1 MSTTMEFQYMNE
13 QSLMHRLDART
24 KILLFIIWAICTFMF
39 IDIRVLGA
47 LVILGFSLFPLS
59 NIPFRKI
66 RRMVLVMVLFLS
78 LTAITTNILTPSYA
92 GMYVK
97 HQTILFSIGSID
109 ITQETLFYCL
119 TLMVKYL
126 SLFPFAILFVL
137 TTNPSVF
144 ASSLHKLGIPY
155 KIAYS
160 LNIAFRYIPN
170 IQGDYNQISSAQ
182 QARGLGK
189 GAKNSRIKRAF
200 TILFPLIWSSLDR
213 VETISN
219 AMDLRGFGN
228 KKTRSWYNNT
238 QFSKLDL
245 WAAIIGLCFL
255 GIMIYLRFTWFTTFW
270 HPFEIIG

>member
-1 MSTTMEFQYMNE
+1 MSTYMEFQYVNE

-24 KILLFIIWAICTFMF
+24 KILLFIIWATCTFMF
-39 IDIRVLGA
+39 IDIRVLGV
-47 LVILGFSLFPLS
+47 LMIIGFSLFPIS
-59 NIPFRKI
+59 KVPFRRI
-66 RRMVLVMVLFLS
+66 RRAVLVMILFLS
-78 LTAITTNILTPSYA
+78 LTAVTTNILTPSYA
-92 GMYVK
+92 GIYVK
-97 HQTILFSIGSID
+97 HQTILFSIGNID

-126 SLFPFAILFVL
+126 ALLPFAILFVL

-170 IQGDYNQISSAQ
+170 VQGDYNQISSAQ

-189 GAKNSRIKRAF
+189 GHRNSRIKRAF

-228 KKTRSWYNNT
+228 KKSRSWYNNT

-245 WAAIIGLCFL
+245 WTAIIALLFL
-255 GIMIYLRFTWFTTFW
+255 GVAIYLRLTWFPTFW